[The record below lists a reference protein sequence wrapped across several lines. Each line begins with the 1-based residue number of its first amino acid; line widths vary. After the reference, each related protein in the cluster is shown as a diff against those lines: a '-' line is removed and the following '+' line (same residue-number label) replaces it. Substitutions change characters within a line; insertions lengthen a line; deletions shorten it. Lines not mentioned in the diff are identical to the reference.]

1 MRFNVGLYGGSFNP
15 LHMGHVDA
23 IIQAANMCKELYL
36 VLSVG
41 TKRDEIPE
49 LLRYRWLYQLTKHI
63 GNVSILTIY
72 DACESKAQ
80 YSDDI
85 AINDAIKLQEQIG
98 KPIDVVFVGDDYNQD
113 SFWAK
118 AYPKSQI
125 YYFKRNG
132 ISSTKIRENPY
143 EHWDELPDLVKPY
156 YTKKVL
162 IIGGESTGKSTLSI
176 NLKNRFNAAYI
187 DEAGREL
194 SFKSGTA
201 EKMISEDFVEIL
213 LRQKMN
219 EIEALT
225 LGKKVL
231 FEDTDTLITQFY
243 IDFFDDPQAKLNKA
257 LSDAID
263 GLNRFDLILFLE
275 PDVDFVQDGDR
286 SLVIAAQRQKY
297 SQKIKDLFT
306 SHHKNF
312 VSISGS
318 YQERYEQAVKLVNEL
333 FKQNPHARSQLAIG
347 QQPAASFPA
356 DQLAS

>member
-72 DACESKAQ
+72 DACESKEH

-85 AINDAIKLQEQIG
+85 ALNDAIKLQEQIG
-98 KPIDVVFVGDDYNQD
+98 KQVDVVFVGDDYNQD

-201 EKMISEDFVEIL
+201 QKMISEDFVEIL

-219 EIEALT
+219 EIEALS

-318 YQERYEQAVKLVNEL
+318 YQERYEQAVKLVNEI
-333 FKQNPHARSQLAIG
+333 FKQKPHART
-347 QQPAASFPA
+347 
-356 DQLAS
+356 